1 MAGLPFLDA
10 NIILRHLLQDLP
22 DQSPRATAFIR
33 RIEAGELTVRT
44 TDTVIFEAVFVLER
58 TYKVPRPTIR
68 DTLQPLIFLP
78 GVILRGKHRYRRVF
92 TLYCAYTKLSFADCT
107 HVAVMESLGLTDL
120 VSFDRGF
127 DQVPTVTRRE
137 PDASGSLP

>member
-58 TYKVPRPTIR
+58 IPTRCPGRPFGI
-68 DTLQPLIFLP
+68 PCS
-78 GVILRGKHRYRRVF
+78 H
-92 TLYCAYTKLSFADCT
+92 
-107 HVAVMESLGLTDL
+107 
-120 VSFDRGF
+120 
-127 DQVPTVTRRE
+127 
-137 PDASGSLP
+137 